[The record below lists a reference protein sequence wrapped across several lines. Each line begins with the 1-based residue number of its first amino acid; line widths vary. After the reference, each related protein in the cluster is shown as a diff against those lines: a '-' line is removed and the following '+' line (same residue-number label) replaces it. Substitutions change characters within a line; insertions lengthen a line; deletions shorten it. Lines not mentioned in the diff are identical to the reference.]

1 MIPVK
6 EFHLVHAVKFKN
18 FEKIL
23 ASDSLLSISKAE
35 TNTSSYFSSEN
46 EFFKELN
53 EKVKYDKKIFTGLIM
68 PNENGIP
75 NFTIENVDTS
85 MIYLILNPK
94 LVKDYAECSS
104 EKTDGSDVSFPHY
117 CNEWN
122 WGGHSGCIKYD
133 KKKSLKSNL
142 NIWRQSY
149 LEIRQLRMNKL
160 NKQLNSRRKGPLYVH
175 TRSDFNTPL
184 NEITIQ
190 FSKNKEGQCIE
201 SEIPLSRYLQ
211 AIYIHREN
219 PDTRFFHELATKY
232 SQYKWIFG

>member
-6 EFHLVHAVKFKN
+6 EFHLVHAVKSKN
-18 FEKIL
+18 MEKL
-23 ASDSLLSISKAE
+23 LLSNSLLSISKTE
-35 TNTSSYFSSEN
+35 TNTSSYFPSEN
-46 EFFKELN
+46 EFFNELN
-53 EKVKYDKKIFTGLIM
+53 EEVKYNKKIFTGLII
-68 PNENGIP
+68 PDENGIP

-94 LVKDYAECSS
+94 LVKDYAECSL
-104 EKTDGSDVSFPHY
+104 EKPDGNDVSFPHY
-117 CNEWN
+117 CNDWN
-122 WGGHSGCIKYD
+122 WGRHNGCIKYD
-133 KKKSLKSNL
+133 KKKSLKNNL

-149 LEIRQLRMNKL
+149 LNIRQIRLKKL

-190 FSKNKEGQCIE
+190 FSKNNEGECIE

-219 PDTRFFHELATKY
+219 PDTRFFHELASKY
-232 SQYKWIFG
+232 NNYKWIFG